1 MMEHRS
7 QSFAEDQIGTRSASL
22 AGSRA
27 KLSHR
32 SGSSMSLVKGR
43 QVICK
48 SGNAFS
54 KSNAKQNT
62 TLRTRNFNDDLS
74 LLRPQ
79 SWNEHTGK
87 VESYKRSATPMERI
101 REQIE
106 KIDNLDLKLK
116 DSLLG
121 DTWRGIQA
129 IFFFTA
135 ICLLT
140 AGLNAFLIFTRTY
153 LHFSSFVAFGGIAA
167 QMLGIIVI
175 SIGNLFFLDRAVK
188 KNKKGFIILWATV
201 CHVGAYLCLPLIGY
215 YGWETLKHPVYRLQ
229 AVSIFSFSC
238 YIIQFLVMFTMS
250 YLLFNLQ
257 YVLRREEYIANSFNE
272 MDDSIIVK
280 AIQYFADWQK
290 FTEQLSG
297 GASAAAVQQK
307 TKKNSK

>member
-1 MMEHRS
+1 MEVRS
-7 QSFAEDQIGTRSASL
+7 KSFASDDLGTRSVSL

-43 QVICK
+43 QVLCK
-48 SGNAFS
+48 SGSAFS

-62 TLRTRNFNDDLS
+62 THRTRNFNDDLS

-87 VESYKRSATPMERI
+87 VESYKRSATTMERI
-101 REQIE
+101 KEQFE

-116 DSLLG
+116 DTLLG

-140 AGLNAFLIFTRTY
+140 AGLNSALIFTRTY
-153 LHFSSFVAFGGIAA
+153 LHFESFLAFGGIGA
-167 QMLGIIVI
+167 QMLAVILI
-175 SIGNLFFLDRAVK
+175 SIGNLFYLDRAVK
-188 KNKKGFIILWATV
+188 TNKKGFIILWATI
-201 CHVGAYLCLPLIGY
+201 CHIGAYLCLPLIGY
-215 YGWETLKHPVYRLQ
+215 YAWETLKHPAYRLQ
-229 AVSIFSFSC
+229 AVSIFSFTC
-238 YIIQFLVMFTMS
+238 YVVQFLVLFTMS

-257 YVLRREEYIANSFNE
+257 YVLRREEYIANTFTT
-272 MDDSIIVK
+272 MDDSIIVR

-290 FTEQLSG
+290 FTSQMTG
-297 GASAAAVQQK
+297 GDASQTHQ
-307 TKKNSK
+307 TKNKK